1 MFDGALLDV
10 AIGML
15 LIFFVSSLVASAV
28 VEAVGGF
35 LHRRSKHLW
44 DTLDLLLGNTST
56 EDGDVR
62 SIVDELYRQPF
73 ITGLVRPTDRARFD
87 PAVDA
92 VEPKRVPLRA
102 KPPAEAIRRRA
113 VVATRVAG
121 DDERLRRYY
130 GPIHVAP
137 REFTNSLLAVLRPS
151 GTLDEALVTLRGIR
165 EQLDGLTDTD
175 VALADIDASLSD
187 LRAAAD
193 AMSER
198 NITDAID
205 DLRAIGERVDV
216 EQVRRIVSEA
226 ESAFIGLV
234 TGDPTREQL
243 VTALGVVPKD
253 LRTKLL
259 AVLNEAGEDIVR
271 IRSGIEEWY
280 ERTMS
285 AASSWYRK
293 QTRWFLF
300 LAGLV
305 MAISLNV
312 DAVGAATTLY
322 RDDATRDAIVALAD
336 DVSSIT
342 CATPADPASDEAA
355 GDGEQDAASSPDLVC
370 VREELGGSLALPIG
384 WGGIETTFW
393 AWVLRVLGWITV
405 AGAVTV
411 GAPFWYDLLGRA
423 LRVRGKNNNEAG

>member
-15 LIFFVSSLVASAV
+15 LVFFVSSLIASAV
-28 VEAVGGF
+28 VEAIGGF

-56 EDGDVR
+56 ADGDIR

-73 ITGLVRPTDRARFD
+73 ITGLVRPTDRAQFD
-87 PAVDA
+87 PSTSG
-92 VEPKRVPLRA
+92 VEPVKVPRRA
-102 KPPAEAIRRRA
+102 KPPESVRERAI
-113 VVATRVAG
+113 VATRAVG
-121 DDERLRRYY
+121 DEELLRRYY
-130 GPIHVAP
+130 GPIHLQP
-137 REFTNSLLAVLRPS
+137 REFTNSLLAVLRPQ
-151 GTLDEALVTLRGIR
+151 GKLDEALTTLHTIR
-165 EQLDGLTDTD
+165 QQLDGPNDTD
-175 VALADIDASLSD
+175 IALADIDASLSD
-187 LRAAAD
+187 LRSAAD
-193 AMSER
+193 ALR
-198 NITDAID
+198 ARDITDAID
-205 DLRAIGERVDV
+205 ELRTIGERVDV
-216 EQVRRIVSEA
+216 ERVRHIVSEA
-226 ESAFIGLV
+226 ESAFV
-234 TGDPTREQL
+234 AFFTGDPTREQL
-243 VTALGVVPKD
+243 VSALGVVPHD
-253 LRTKLL
+253 LRIKLL

-271 IRSGIEEWY
+271 IRSGIEDWY

-300 LAGLV
+300 IAGAV
-305 MAISLNV
+305 MAVSMNV

-322 RDDATRDAIVALAD
+322 RDEAAREAIVALAD

-342 CATPADPASDEAA
+342 CANSTGPATD
-355 GDGEQDAASSPDLVC
+355 DGEEGAPSLNLGC
-370 VREELGGSLALPIG
+370 VRDELGGSLSLPIG

-423 LRVRGKNNNEAG
+423 LRLRGKNDGKAD